1 MFERKRERRCFLFKF
16 MVAHF
21 AFLLTSFV
29 SYLSLRSL
37 LPYLLHHHSSPSQPI
52 SSTLGKCYPS
62 ITLPFGRQSNPFLSW
77 CETNTSQR
85 TPDTSHRVQV
95 DVCVCFHASTVSF
108 LRPLDFS
115 NFVCC
120 QKSSTWPSR
129 SPHCMI
135 MSAFVPS

>member
-1 MFERKRERRCFLFKF
+1 MFSFQIHGCTLRLSANFICFLLIITQSSSLSPPSSFKSIP
-16 MVAHF
+16 A
-21 AFLLTSFV
+21 
-29 SYLSLRSL
+29 
-37 LPYLLHHHSSPSQPI
+37 YLLHPWQVLPLHH
-52 SSTLGKCYPS
+52 PS
-62 ITLPFGRQSNPFLSW
+62 IWETDRPLLSW

-85 TPDTSHRVQV
+85 TPDTSHRVQI

-108 LRPLDFS
+108 LRPLDFC